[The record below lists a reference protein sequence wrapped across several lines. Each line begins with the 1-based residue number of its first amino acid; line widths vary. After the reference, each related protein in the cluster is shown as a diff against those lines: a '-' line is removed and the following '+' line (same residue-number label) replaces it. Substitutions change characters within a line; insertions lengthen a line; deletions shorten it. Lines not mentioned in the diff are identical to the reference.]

1 MDLESPPP
9 QSLPRVVENL
19 RGPNKVR
26 EERVFK
32 LVDQGIAL
40 AGKREWERW
49 NPRADRLSR
58 HQGMLVLQCQEFD
71 RLELDRNG
79 AKKN

>member
-26 EERVFK
+26 EVRVFK

-58 HQGMLVLQCQEFD
+58 YQGMLVLQCQEFD